1 LIHYLFEVG
10 LPLLSLRNAIRGD
23 DHATIDFMWLYML
36 NKFRASNK
44 YLYSKMCVH
53 VTHTHQR
60 LKPALRGVWDSKRT
74 ASLRG
79 HRGRNVGWDF
89 TLERMNLEV
98 QEMLGTNV
106 TPERIPEVIRVLNG
120 IRRVKGP
127 ALDAFGIGGSELS
140 EATGIAEAD
149 VKALVGHIES
159 ALGFDGN
166 DDAGKLFRN
175 TPSQPFRTGSGTP
188 WGQVSD
194 AETEESTKEF
204 AERNLRSCVGND
216 MN

>member
-1 LIHYLFEVG
+1 M
-10 LPLLSLRNAIRGD
+10 
-23 DHATIDFMWLYML
+23 ATE
-36 NKFRASNK
+36 AGG
-44 YLYSKMCVH
+44 
-53 VTHTHQR
+53 THQR

-127 ALDAFGIGGSELS
+127 ALDAFGIGSSELS

-149 VKALVGHIES
+149 VKALVGHIKS

-175 TPSQPFRTGSGTP
+175 TASQPFRTGSGTP

-194 AETEESTKEF
+194 AETKESTKGF
-204 AERNLRSCVGND
+204 VERNLRSCVGND

>member
-1 LIHYLFEVG
+1 
-10 LPLLSLRNAIRGD
+10 
-23 DHATIDFMWLYML
+23 ML

-53 VTHTHQR
+53 VTHTHRR
-60 LKPALRGVWDSKRT
+60 LKSALKDVWDSKRT

-79 HRGRNVGWDF
+79 HNGRNVGWDF

-98 QEMLGTNV
+98 QTMLGNNV
-106 TPERIPEVIRVLNG
+106 KPERIPEVIRVLNG
-120 IRRVKGP
+120 VRHVKGP
-127 ALDAFGIGGSELS
+127 ALDAFGIGSSELS

-149 VKALVGHIES
+149 LQALVGHIKS

-166 DDAGKLFRN
+166 DDVSKLLRTTTN
-175 TPSQPFRTGSGTP
+175 QPFRTGNGTP
-188 WGQVSD
+188 WGQVSG
-194 AETEESTKEF
+194 AETKESTTGF
-204 AERNLRSCVGND
+204 VERNLRSCVGND